1 MREPPL
7 TPFRRWLAT
16 VTVMLITVM
25 QILDTSVT
33 NVALPHIQGALSA
46 GVEEMAWVLTSYIAA
61 NAIVIPATGWLTAVL
76 GRRRFFLIATVLFTA
91 ASFLSGLA
99 PSLEFLVVARALQGL
114 GGGPVIPMAQAL
126 LWEIFPLRQRGMAMA
141 VWGIGIMMGPIFGPT
156 LGGWIADNW
165 SWRWIFYINLPI
177 GVAGFLM
184 GSWFL
189 VDSPHTRP
197 PGRVDGLGLALM
209 VVGFGGLQLVL
220 DWGEREEWFDS
231 DLIVA
236 LTLAAVAA
244 LGGFVIRQL
253 TAPEP
258 VLDLT
263 VFASRNFALGSA
275 VIALAIFGFFS
286 SMLLLALFTQKLLG
300 YDAWT
305 SGLVL
310 APGGVGN
317 MAALLLAGQLVV
329 RVDQRWLLGFGAAL
343 NAVALTWMS
352 RLTRQMDYWSLVW
365 PRLLQGF
372 AMGFVFV
379 PLQTLALA
387 TVRLDR
393 LANATAAF
401 NVIRNLGGSVGIAI
415 ATTLLGRR
423 AQFHQARLVE
433 GLGPTNPL
441 LVERLEG
448 LQKALVRAGSD
459 PARASRQALGLVYQ
473 ETVTQAQLLAYADDF
488 RLLAFLFL
496 VALAL
501 VPLMRRVRVEDADRR
516 ESGAGRVEGLPAP
529 RAG

>member
-1 MREPPL
+1 VSEPPL
-7 TPFRRWLAT
+7 TPLRRWLAT

-46 GVEEMAWVLTSYIAA
+46 GVDEMAWVLTSYIAA

-76 GRRRFFLIATVLFTA
+76 GRKRFFLMATVLFTA
-91 ASFLSGLA
+91 ASLLSGLA
-99 PSLEFLVVARALQGL
+99 PTLEFLVAARALQGL

-141 VWGIGIMMGPIFGPT
+141 VWGIGIMMGPIVGPT
-156 LGGWIADNW
+156 LGGWIADHW

-177 GVAGFLM
+177 GAAGFLM

-189 VDSPHTRP
+189 FDSPHTRR
-197 PGRVDGLGLALM
+197 PGRVDGVGLALM
-209 VVGFGGLQLVL
+209 VVGFGALQLVL
-220 DWGEREEWFDS
+220 DWGEREAWFDS

-236 LTLAAVAA
+236 LALVAVAA
-244 LGGFVIRQL
+244 LGGFVLREL

-263 VFASRNFALGSA
+263 VFGSRNFALGAA
-275 VIALAIFGFFS
+275 VIALAIFAFFS

-317 MAALLLAGQLVV
+317 MAALLLAGRLVV
-329 RVDQRWLLGFGAAL
+329 RVDQRWLLGFGTAL

-352 RLTRQMDYWSLVW
+352 RLTLNMDYWSLVW

-387 TVRLDR
+387 TVRPDR

-401 NVIRNLGGSVGIAI
+401 NVIRNLGGSVGIAV
-415 ATTLLGRR
+415 ATTLLARR

-433 GLGPTNPL
+433 ALAPAHPP
-441 LVERLEG
+441 LVERLER
-448 LQKALVRAGSD
+448 LRAALVQAGTD
-459 PARASRQALGLVYQ
+459 PAGAARQALGRVYR
-473 ETVTQAQLLAYADDF
+473 ETLTQAQLLAYVDDF
-488 RLLAFLFL
+488 RLLAWLF
-496 VALAL
+496 VIALAL
-501 VPLMRRVRVEDADRR
+501 VPLMRRVRVEEPDRR
-516 ESGAGRVEGLPAP
+516 APRPGRVEGP